1 MPTLEEAR
9 KWYDPKDPVHG
20 FDHVQRVLH
29 MAEYL
34 GRELGADLE
43 ILRAA
48 ALLHD
53 AAGAH
58 PQSEISRERHEYAS
72 AEFGREILDKEGWA
86 KERIDAVLHCIL
98 AHRYRGKLSPKTLEA
113 KILFDADKLDVI
125 GAFGIARTI
134 GYAVQ
139 AGLPI
144 YQAPSKKFIEE
155 GETEPGEAHSAYH
168 EHLRKLR
175 HVKDRLITEPA
186 RTIGERRYKLLQ
198 DFFEQLAVEA
208 SCIVPDKAKV

>member
-9 KWYDPKDPVHG
+9 SWYDPNDPVHG
-20 FDHVQRVLH
+20 FDHVQRVLY

-58 PQSEISRERHEYAS
+58 PQSEISRERHELAS
-72 AEFGREILDKEGWA
+72 AEFGREILRKKGWA

-144 YQAPSKKFIEE
+144 YQAPSKKFLEE
-155 GETEPGEAHSAYH
+155 GKTEPGEAHSAYH

-186 RTIGERRYKLLQ
+186 RSIGERRYKLLQ

>member
-9 KWYDPKDPVHG
+9 SWYDPNDPVHG
-20 FDHVQRVLH
+20 FDHVQRVLN

-53 AAGAH
+53 SAGAH
-58 PQSEISRERHEYAS
+58 PQSEVAREQHEVAS
-72 AEFGREILDKEGWA
+72 AEFGREILKKEGWP

-98 AHRYRGKLSPKTLEA
+98 AHRYRGKLEPKTLEA

-175 HVKDRLITEPA
+175 HVKDRLITDPA

-208 SCIVPDKAKV
+208 SCIEPEKSKE

>member
-9 KWYDPKDPVHG
+9 GWYDPNDPVHG
-20 FDHVQRVLH
+20 FDHVQRVYR
-29 MAEYL
+29 MVEYL
-34 GRELGADLE
+34 GRELKADLE

-58 PQSEISRERHEYAS
+58 PQGEQSRLRHEYAS
-72 AEFGREILDKEGWA
+72 AEFGRKVLQKEGWPA
-86 KERIDAVLHCIL
+86 ERIDAVLHCIL
-98 AHRYRGKLSPKTLEA
+98 AHRYRGEVAPKTLEA

-144 YQAPSKKFIEE
+144 YQTPSKKFLKE
-155 GETEPGEAHSAYH
+155 GETEPGESHSAYH
-168 EHLRKLR
+168 EHLYKLR

-186 RTIGERRYKLLQ
+186 RAIGERRYQLLR

-208 SCIVPDKAKV
+208 SWKG

>member
-1 MPTLEEAR
+1 MPTLEEA
-9 KWYDPKDPVHG
+9 KSWYDPTDPVHG

-58 PQSEISRERHEYAS
+58 PQSDKPRERHEFTS
-72 AEFGREILDKEGWA
+72 AEFGREVLQKEGWP
-86 KERIDAVLHCIL
+86 KKRIDEVLHCIL
-98 AHRYRGKLSPKTLEA
+98 AHRYRGEFKPKTLEA

-144 YQAPSKKFIEE
+144 YQVPSKKFLEE

-186 RTIGERRYKLLQ
+186 RAIGERRYRLLQ
-198 DFFEQLAVEA
+198 DFFEQLAIEA
-208 SCIVPDKAKV
+208 SFIMPEGTKP

>member
-9 KWYDPKDPVHG
+9 TWYDPKDPVHG
-20 FDHVQRVLH
+20 FDHVQRVLY
-29 MAEYL
+29 MAVYL

-58 PQSEISRERHEYAS
+58 PQSEISRDQHEVAS
-72 AEFGREILDKEGWA
+72 AEFARKILKNKGWP
-86 KERIDAVLHCIL
+86 KTRIDSVMHCIL
-98 AHRYRGKLSPKTLEA
+98 THRYRGKLAPKTLEA

-155 GETEPGEAHSAYH
+155 GETESGEAHSAYH

-186 RTIGERRYKLLQ
+186 RVIGVRRYKLVQ

-208 SCIVPDKAKV
+208 SCIVSDKAKK

>member
-1 MPTLEEAR
+1 MPTLEEA
-9 KWYDPKDPVHG
+9 KSWYDPNDPVHG

-34 GRELGADLE
+34 GQELGADLE
-43 ILRAA
+43 IIRAA

-58 PQSEISRERHEYAS
+58 PQSQVPREQHEYAS
-72 AEFGREILDKEGWA
+72 AEFGRQVLQEEGWPQ
-86 KERIDAVLHCIL
+86 ERIDAVLHCIL
-98 AHRYRGKLSPKTLEA
+98 AHRYRGNLTPRTLEA

-144 YQAPSKKFIEE
+144 YQAPSKKFLEK
-155 GETEPGEAHSAYH
+155 GETEPNEAHSAYH

-175 HVKDRLITEPA
+175 HVKDRLMTEPA
-186 RTIGERRYKLLQ
+186 RAIGERRYLLLR

-208 SCIVPDKAKV
+208 SCDVPDRASG

>member
-1 MPTLEEAR
+1 MPTIEEAR
-9 KWYDPKDPVHG
+9 EWYDPSDPVHG
-20 FDHVQRVLH
+20 FDHVQRVLQ

-34 GRELGADLE
+34 GRELGADPE

-58 PQSEISRERHEYAS
+58 PQSDISRERHEVAS
-72 AEFGREILDKEGWA
+72 AEFGREVLQKEGWP
-86 KERIDAVLHCIL
+86 KERIDSVLHCIL
-98 AHRYRGKLSPKTLEA
+98 AHRYRSKLKPKTLEA

-144 YQAPSKKFIEE
+144 YQAPSKKFLEG
-155 GETEPGEAHSAYH
+155 GETEPGESHSAYH

-175 HVKDRLITEPA
+175 YVKDRLLTEPA
-186 RTIGERRYKLLQ
+186 RTIGERRYKLVE
-198 DFFEQLAVEA
+198 DFFEQLAIEA
-208 SCIVPDKAKV
+208 SCVIPDKTTA